1 MLHPRRL
8 QTNNYTIECIV
19 DITVKF
25 KGEAECKW
33 TETTTETIN
42 GKSETVSS
50 NYRGYEKYFENNQRV
65 FGGTGKLI

>member
-1 MLHPRRL
+1 MLNPRRL

-19 DITVKF
+19 GITVKF

-33 TETTTETIN
+33 TERRTAMRN
-42 GKSETVSS
+42 GKSQTVSTH
-50 NYRGYEKYFENNQRV
+50 YRGYEKYFENSQTV